1 MEKINTY
8 KILAERGFIY
18 QCTDEV
24 SLVELFDKEI
34 VTAYVGFDITADSLH
49 VGHLLPIMALSW
61 LDRTGHRPITLMG
74 GGTSMVGDP
83 SGRSESRKLLTRD
96 DISRNMEGIRPQ
108 VSKFINL
115 RQKGRAIMLDNSEWL
130 MRLNYLNFLRDIG
143 KYFSVN
149 RMLTAE
155 SYKSRLEQGLTFM
168 EFNYM
173 IMQAYDFLIL
183 NQEQG
188 NKLQMGGQDQWGNIV
203 AGVELIRRVT
213 GTEAYG
219 ATIPLLLDPKTG
231 AKFGKTNVGAVW
243 LDKAKTSIYDFY
255 QFWRNIDDQQL
266 HSLLNLFTFLPLIE
280 TAYLAS
286 LSGNLINRAKEI
298 LAYEITALCHSP
310 SEAAQAFLAS
320 VRAFG
325 ATDPS
330 GIVKSSSAV
339 TKLTGND
346 ALVTFPTVK
355 IKLNVLE
362 NATLADLFVLADL
375 VLSKGE
381 ARRLIRQGG
390 AYLNEKVINIETENE
405 PLRDSTWLV
414 EGGVTLRAG
423 KKRYKKILVI

>member
-1 MEKINTY
+1 MNTY

-24 SLVELFDKEI
+24 SLIELFDKEI

-61 LDRTGHRPITLMG
+61 LDRTGHRPIILMG

>member
-18 QCTDEV
+18 QCTNEV
-24 SLVELFDKEI
+24 SLIELFDKEV

-61 LDRTGHRPITLMG
+61 LDRTGHRPIALMG

-83 SGRSESRKLLTRD
+83 SGRSESRKLLTQN
-96 DISRNMEGIRPQ
+96 DISKNMEGIRPQ
-108 VSKFINL
+108 VSKFISL
-115 RQKGRAIMLDNSEWL
+115 RQKGRGIMLDNSEWL

-213 GTEAYG
+213 GAEAYG

-255 QFWRNIDDQQL
+255 QFWRNIDDQQI

-280 TAYLAS
+280 TAHLAS
-286 LSGNLINRAKEI
+286 LPGNLINRAKEI

-310 SEAAQAFLAS
+310 FEAAQAFLAS

-330 GIVKSSSAV
+330 GMVKSSSAV
-339 TKLTGND
+339 TKLTDND
-346 ALVTFPTVK
+346 ALVDFPTVK

-362 NATLADLFVLADL
+362 NATLADLFVMADL

-390 AYLNEKVINIETENE
+390 AYLNEKAINTETENKL
-405 PLRDSTWLV
+405 LRDSTWLV